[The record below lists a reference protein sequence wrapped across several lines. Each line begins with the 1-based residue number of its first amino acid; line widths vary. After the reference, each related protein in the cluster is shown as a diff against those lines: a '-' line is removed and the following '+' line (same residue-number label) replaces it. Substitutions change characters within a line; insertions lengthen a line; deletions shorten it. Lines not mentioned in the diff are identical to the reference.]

1 MFAKLLKYE
10 WKASAGLLG
19 ILSLAALGV
28 GLAGGGALRYL
39 FVTAE
44 SVGDGATNGVV
55 MVPLMFFVM
64 FMMLALVAYV
74 IATQIILLSRFYK
87 SRFTDEGYLTFTL
100 PVSTWQNY
108 LSALTNILIWD
119 AISGLVMVISLGL
132 LVFIG
137 LTGVPAFVGSLDMT
151 EITQGYRELFAMEG
165 YAQYQLLS
173 MIYGVVSFFAAPVLI
188 MTCITLGAVLAKKH
202 KILAA
207 IGLYYAASMV
217 VGMAASVSSA
227 VVMVEELEMSTTPYT
242 GTMLLALGIQI
253 LVQLALAIG
262 GSFLSVH
269 LMDKKLN
276 LP

>member
-217 VGMAASVSSA
+217 VGMATSVSSA

>member
-28 GLAGGGALRYL
+28 SLAGGGALRYL

>member
-10 WKASAGLLG
+10 WKSSAGLLG

-39 FVTAE
+39 FVVVE
-44 SVGDGATNGVV
+44 SVGDGSSNGVV
-55 MVPLMFFVM
+55 MLPLMFLVM
-64 FMMLALVAYV
+64 FMMLALLAYV

-119 AISGLVMVISLGL
+119 AISGLVMFVAMGL

-137 LTGVPAFVGSLDMT
+137 ASGVPGFEGSLDMT
-151 EITQGYRELFAMEG
+151 GITQGYRELFAVEG

-173 MIYGVVSFFAAPVLI
+173 MIHGVVSFFAAPVII

-217 VGMAASVSSA
+217 VGMATSISTA
-227 VVMVEELEMSTTPYT
+227 VIFVEELEMSATPYS
-242 GTMLLALGIQI
+242 GTALLAVGIQI
-253 LVQLALAIG
+253 LVQLALCVG